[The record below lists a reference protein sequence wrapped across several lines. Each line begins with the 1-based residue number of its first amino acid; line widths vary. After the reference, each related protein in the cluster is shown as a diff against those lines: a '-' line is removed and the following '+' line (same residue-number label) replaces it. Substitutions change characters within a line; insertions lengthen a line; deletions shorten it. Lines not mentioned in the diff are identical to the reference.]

1 MKTTFKNHRIKTFS
15 LLAAAGVAGFLF
27 AGVKTLNAGA
37 DGAGEPEIPQ
47 AYTIEDVTN
56 AETGSLKM
64 ATGASI
70 KNVGS
75 SEEKNGLRY
84 ALTLSQ
90 EHYKGLMQS
99 AKNGVYDNIAFG
111 VLLLPKAYN
120 DTFAAREYAF
130 GENVK
135 YDWAVKDENGE
146 WQYDDTA
153 ADGKA
158 RIFNL
163 DGDAM
168 RYNEELQKMAF
179 YGTITNVKLDNL
191 GREMVGVGYIAYTQG
206 EKVSYVFTPAEDEK
220 NNVRTMAHVAQKAI
234 DAGAENSE
242 WLKATYIAPV
252 IEKGISYTYN
262 VEYYFGDENGEYKA
276 APSRTVEYSAKLGDN
291 VTAAELDLGRL
302 KGYVSDEEKSASECT
317 GNLKYALG
325 GELTLKRYYKR
336 VTQLFETNATPEL
349 NLLSLTDEDLSEKN
363 VTATLT
369 AANGRKVEI
378 ANAKNVVT
386 AEIPQGLYTLELK
399 AEGKTAY
406 IGSLDFY
413 NEDDGMVWQ
422 DLSEYSVNDSEI
434 LRGGYL
440 RLADTEY
447 GAIDG
452 EKVLSFKMVAGEN
465 STTEVGMRVRA
476 IHSKAYYEMMSETY
490 SAVKFSVYLSV
501 GGMNIKLKGTE
512 GKPSSDGN
520 YYGVWQDNAKWAEY
534 SIDLSYLLE
543 KWEAMN
549 GVGKLNLGTTL
560 ESQLFTTYF
569 GHDGKETVSIGR
581 FGCTAKDAL
590 VQVNEVQLV
599 ETAATPKYNLLS
611 LDTENKLNSN
621 MQYTALLTAPNGRRI
636 RVENAAEIDTA
647 NIPQGVYA
655 AEVKIGSKIYLTAT
669 LDIYTAADGMVW
681 QNIDEYSVNDARV
694 WKFASKYLGKA
705 SFATID
711 NVNVLQF
718 ITVKAGASQASGCG
732 IRLRALHSKEYYEMM
747 SGKYSAITFRVRGTT
762 SLTYYYQKLLEDEN
776 ETSKWVKANVWG
788 DKDSTDGHFVV
799 DIAYILAHWDER
811 NELVKAG
818 TSTALSN
825 LFYANDGVDG
835 ETVVS
840 VGGFGCVERT
850 AE

>member
-15 LLAAAGVAGFLF
+15 LFAAAGAAGFLF

-90 EHYKGLMQS
+90 GHYKGLMQS

-220 NNVRTMAHVAQKAI
+220 NNVRTMAYVAQKAI
-234 DAGAENSE
+234 EAGAENSE

-378 ANAKNVVT
+378 ANAKNVVM
-386 AEIPQGLYTLELK
+386 AAIPQGLYTLELK

-440 RLADTEY
+440 RLADTKFS
-447 GAIDG
+447 AIDG
-452 EKVLSFKMVAGEN
+452 KKVLSFDMVAGEN

-476 IHSKAYYEMMSETY
+476 IHSKAYYEAMKEVY
-490 SAVKFSVYLSV
+490 SAVKFSVYVSGGGLNVMVKDIAGDKDEWLAKNKWGEYAVSIDYILENWETLNGIGILGVGSTATCQLFSTKYGNEGYIVSV
-501 GGMNIKLKGTE
+501 GK
-512 GKPSSDGN
+512 
-520 YYGVWQDNAKWAEY
+520 
-534 SIDLSYLLE
+534 
-543 KWEAMN
+543 
-549 GVGKLNLGTTL
+549 
-560 ESQLFTTYF
+560 
-569 GHDGKETVSIGR
+569 
-581 FGCTAKDAL
+581 FGCLTKTEAIE
-590 VQVNEVQLV
+590 VSGVQLV
-599 ETAATPKYNLLS
+599 ETAETPEYNLLA
-611 LDTENKLNSN
+611 LDNENKLDKSLA
-621 MQYTALLTAPNGRRI
+621 YKAVFTAQSGRVVRCD
-636 RVENAAEIDTA
+636 NAAKIDTA
-647 NIPQGVYA
+647 SIPQGIYSVNVMYKGVTYLA
-655 AEVKIGSKIYLTAT
+655 ASV
-669 LDIYTAADGMVW
+669 DIYTAADGMVW
-681 QNIDEYSVNDARV
+681 NLIDDDILENSQV
-694 WKFASKYLGKA
+694 WKNTYINVGDAEVVDGRLKIVSKLCGEGNSNGIGLRMRAIHSKSYYEMMSDKYEAITFDAELQFSSEYAAKIFWLGDSNGKYLGKA
-705 SFATID
+705 QTVNVKIALTDLLAKWD
-711 NVNVLQF
+711 NVNNLTEGNVSSAMLVSFTSYQQQDDTHTYF
-718 ITVKAGASQASGCG
+718 IG
-732 IRLRALHSKEYYEMM
+732 
-747 SGKYSAITFRVRGTT
+747 
-762 SLTYYYQKLLEDEN
+762 N
-776 ETSKWVKANVWG
+776 
-788 DKDSTDGHFVV
+788 
-799 DIAYILAHWDER
+799 
-811 NELVKAG
+811 
-818 TSTALSN
+818 
-825 LFYANDGVDG
+825 
-835 ETVVS
+835 
-840 VGGFGCVERT
+840 FGCVERT

>member
-1 MKTTFKNHRIKTFS
+1 MRTTFKNHRIKTFS
-15 LLAAAGVAGFLF
+15 LLAAACAAGFLF

-47 AYTIEDVTN
+47 AYTVEDATN

-84 ALTLSQ
+84 TLTLSQ

-111 VLLLPKAYN
+111 MLILPKAYN

-130 GENVK
+130 GENAK

-220 NNVRTMAHVAQKAI
+220 NNVRTMAYVAQKAI
-234 DAGAENSE
+234 EAGAENSE

-252 IEKGISYTYN
+252 IEKGINYTYN

-291 VTAAELDLGRL
+291 VTAAELDLDRL

-349 NLLSLTDEDLSEKN
+349 NLLSLTDEDLSEKTI
-363 VTATLT
+363 TATLT

-378 ANAKNVVT
+378 ANAENVVT

-434 LRGGYL
+434 LCGGYM

-447 GAIDG
+447 GEIDG
-452 EKVLSFKMVAGEN
+452 EKVLSFNMVAGEHN
-465 STTEVGMRVRA
+465 TTEVGMRVRA
-476 IHSKAYYEMMSETY
+476 IHSKAYYEMMSENY
-490 SAVKFSVYLSV
+490 SAIKFSVYVTGGGLNVMVKDIAGDKDEWLAKNKWGEYAVSIDYILENWETLNGIGILGEGSTATCQLFSTKYGNVGENIVSV
-501 GGMNIKLKGTE
+501 GK
-512 GKPSSDGN
+512 
-520 YYGVWQDNAKWAEY
+520 
-534 SIDLSYLLE
+534 
-543 KWEAMN
+543 
-549 GVGKLNLGTTL
+549 
-560 ESQLFTTYF
+560 
-569 GHDGKETVSIGR
+569 
-581 FGCTAKDAL
+581 FGCLAKKEAIE
-590 VQVNEVQLV
+590 VSGVQLV
-599 ETAATPKYNLLS
+599 ETAETPEYNLLA
-611 LDTENKLNSN
+611 LDIENKLDKSLV
-621 MQYTALLTAPNGRRI
+621 YKAVFTAQSGRVVRCD
-636 RVENAAEIDTA
+636 NAAKIDTA
-647 NIPQGVYA
+647 SIPQGIYSVNVMYKGVTYLA
-655 AEVKIGSKIYLTAT
+655 ASV
-669 LDIYTAADGMVW
+669 DIYTAADGMVW
-681 QNIDEYSVNDARV
+681 NLIDDDILENSQV
-694 WKFASKYLGKA
+694 WKNSYINVGDAEVVDGRLKIVSKL
-705 SFATID
+705 
-711 NVNVLQF
+711 
-718 ITVKAGASQASGCG
+718 CG
-732 IRLRALHSKEYYEMM
+732 EGNSNGIGLRMRAIHSKSYYEMM
-747 SGKYSAITFRVRGTT
+747 SDKYEAITFDAELQFSSEYSAEISWLGDSNGKHLGKAQTVNVKIA
-762 SLTYYYQKLLEDEN
+762 LTDLLANWDNVNNLTEKNIPSAMLVSFKSYQQQDDTHTYFIGN
-776 ETSKWVKANVWG
+776 
-788 DKDSTDGHFVV
+788 
-799 DIAYILAHWDER
+799 
-811 NELVKAG
+811 
-818 TSTALSN
+818 
-825 LFYANDGVDG
+825 
-835 ETVVS
+835 
-840 VGGFGCVERT
+840 FGCVEKT

>member
-15 LLAAAGVAGFLF
+15 LLAAAGAAAFLF

-47 AYTIEDVTN
+47 AYTVEDVTN

-90 EHYKGLMQS
+90 GHYKGLMQS
-99 AKNGVYDNIAFG
+99 AKNGVYDNITFG
-111 VLLLPKAYN
+111 VLLLPKVYN

-135 YDWAVKDENGE
+135 YDWAVKDETGE

-153 ADGKA
+153 ADGKV

-179 YGTITNVKLDNL
+179 YGTITNVKQDNL

-220 NNVRTMAHVAQKAI
+220 NNVRTMAYVAQKAI
-234 DAGAENSE
+234 EAGAENAE

-399 AEGKTAY
+399 ADEKTAY

-452 EKVLSFKMVAGEN
+452 EKVLSFKMVKGEN

-476 IHSKAYYEMMSETY
+476 IHSKAYYEALKEVYT
-490 SAVKFSVYLSV
+490 AIKFSVYVS
-501 GGMNIKLKGTE
+501 GGGLNVMVKDIAGDKDDWL
-512 GKPSSDGN
+512 GKNNWG
-520 YYGVWQDNAKWAEY
+520 EY
-534 SIDLSYLLE
+534 AVSIDYLLE
-543 KWEAMN
+543 KWETIN
-549 GVGKLNLGTTL
+549 GIGVLGVGNTTTC
-560 ESQLFTTYF
+560 QLFSTKY
-569 GHDGKETVSIGR
+569 GEEGYIVSIGK

-590 VQVNEVQLV
+590 VQVNEVQLI
-599 ETAATPKYNLLS
+599 ETAATPKCNLLS
-611 LDTENKLNSN
+611 LDTENKLNSET
-621 MQYTALLTAPNGRRI
+621 QYTALLTAPNGRRI

-694 WKFASKYLGKA
+694 WKYYYNYVGRTTFAVVNN
-705 SFATID
+705 T
-711 NVNVLQF
+711 NVLQF
-718 ITVKAGASQASGCG
+718 TTVYVEDGTNSVG
-732 IRLRALHSKEYYEMM
+732 IRLRALHSKEYYVMM
-747 SGKYSAITFRVRGTT
+747 SEKYSAITFDITPSGSDSPNIGLNDGNGDGNSWHRSGTT
-762 SLTYYYQKLLEDEN
+762 KTYSIAISYLLE
-776 ETSKWVKANVWG
+776 K
-788 DKDSTDGHFVV
+788 
-799 DIAYILAHWDER
+799 WDEK
-811 NELVKAG
+811 NDITTVYSSG
-818 TSTALSN
+818 TVSTSDSMFMYTL
-825 LFYANDGVDG
+825 YGTDG
-835 ETVVS
+835 ETVINI
-840 VGGFGCVERT
+840 GNFGCVEKT
-850 AE
+850 A

>member
-90 EHYKGLMQS
+90 GHYKGLMQS

-220 NNVRTMAHVAQKAI
+220 NNVRTMAYVAQKAI
-234 DAGAENSE
+234 EAGAENSE

-476 IHSKAYYEMMSETY
+476 IHSKAYYEAMKEVY
-490 SAVKFSVYLSV
+490 SAVKFSVYVSGGGLNVMVKDIAGDKDEWLAKNKWGEYAVSIDYILENWETLNGIGILGVGSTATCQLFSTKYGNEGYIVSV
-501 GGMNIKLKGTE
+501 GK
-512 GKPSSDGN
+512 
-520 YYGVWQDNAKWAEY
+520 
-534 SIDLSYLLE
+534 
-543 KWEAMN
+543 
-549 GVGKLNLGTTL
+549 
-560 ESQLFTTYF
+560 
-569 GHDGKETVSIGR
+569 
-581 FGCTAKDAL
+581 FGCLTKTEAIE
-590 VQVNEVQLV
+590 VSGVQLV
-599 ETAATPKYNLLS
+599 ETAETPEYNLLA
-611 LDTENKLNSN
+611 LDIENKLDKSLA
-621 MQYTALLTAPNGRRI
+621 YKAVFTAQSGRVVRCD
-636 RVENAAEIDTA
+636 NAAKIDTA
-647 NIPQGVYA
+647 SIPQGIYSVNVMYKGVTYLA
-655 AEVKIGSKIYLTAT
+655 ASV
-669 LDIYTAADGMVW
+669 DIYTAADGMVW
-681 QNIDEYSVNDARV
+681 NLIDDDILENSQV
-694 WKFASKYLGKA
+694 WKNTYINVGDAEVVDGRLKIVSKLCGEGNSNGIGLRMRAIHSKSYYEMMSDKYEAITFDAELQFSSEYAAKIFWLGDSNGKYLGKA
-705 SFATID
+705 QTVNVKIALTDLLAKWD
-711 NVNVLQF
+711 NVNNLTEGNVSSAMLVSFTSYQQQDDTHTYF
-718 ITVKAGASQASGCG
+718 IG
-732 IRLRALHSKEYYEMM
+732 
-747 SGKYSAITFRVRGTT
+747 
-762 SLTYYYQKLLEDEN
+762 N
-776 ETSKWVKANVWG
+776 
-788 DKDSTDGHFVV
+788 
-799 DIAYILAHWDER
+799 
-811 NELVKAG
+811 
-818 TSTALSN
+818 
-825 LFYANDGVDG
+825 
-835 ETVVS
+835 
-840 VGGFGCVERT
+840 FGCVEKT

>member
-90 EHYKGLMQS
+90 GHYKGLMQS
-99 AKNGVYDNIAFG
+99 AEKGVYDNITFG

-179 YGTITNVKLDNL
+179 YGTITNVKQDNL

-220 NNVRTMAHVAQKAI
+220 NNVRTMAYVAQKAI
-234 DAGAENSE
+234 EAGAENSE

-386 AEIPQGLYTLELK
+386 AAIPQGLYTLELK

-422 DLSEYSVNDSEI
+422 DLSEYSVNDSEEI
-434 LRGGYL
+434 RGGYL
-440 RLADTEY
+440 KLDNTFLNE
-447 GAIDG
+447 IDS
-452 EKVLSFKMVAGEN
+452 EQVLSFNLKGVWDEKEEKWN
-465 STTEVGMRVRA
+465 TTEVGLRLRA
-476 IHSKAYYEMMSETY
+476 IHSKAYYEALKAVY
-490 SAVKFSVYLSV
+490 SAIKFSVYVS
-501 GGMNIKLKGTE
+501 GGGLNVMVKDIAGDKDDWL
-512 GKPSSDGN
+512 GKNNWG
-520 YYGVWQDNAKWAEY
+520 EY
-534 SIDLSYLLE
+534 AVSIDYLLE
-543 KWEAMN
+543 KWETIN
-549 GVGKLNLGTTL
+549 GIGVLGVDNTTTC
-560 ESQLFTTYF
+560 QLFSTKY
-569 GHDGKETVSIGR
+569 GEEGYIVSIGK

-694 WKFASKYLGKA
+694 WKYYYNYVGRTTFAVVNN
-705 SFATID
+705 T
-711 NVNVLQF
+711 NVLQF
-718 ITVKAGASQASGCG
+718 TTVYVEDGTNSVG
-732 IRLRALHSKEYYEMM
+732 IRLRALHSKEYYVMM
-747 SGKYSAITFRVRGTT
+747 SEKYSAITFDITPSGSDSPNIGLNDGNGDGNSWHRSGTT
-762 SLTYYYQKLLEDEN
+762 KTYSIAISYLLE
-776 ETSKWVKANVWG
+776 K
-788 DKDSTDGHFVV
+788 
-799 DIAYILAHWDER
+799 WDEKNDITTVYSR
-811 NELVKAG
+811 DTVS
-818 TSTALSN
+818 TSDSMLMYTL
-825 LFYANDGVDG
+825 YGKDG
-835 ETVVS
+835 ETVIS
-840 VGGFGCVERT
+840 IGNFGCVEKT
-850 AE
+850 SEAEA

>member
-15 LLAAAGVAGFLF
+15 LLAAAGAAGFLF

-90 EHYKGLMQS
+90 GHYKGLMQS

-179 YGTITNVKLDNL
+179 YGTITNVKQDNL

-220 NNVRTMAHVAQKAI
+220 NNVRTMAYVAQKAI
-234 DAGAENSE
+234 EAGAENSE

-317 GNLKYALG
+317 GNLKYALD

-434 LRGGYL
+434 LRGEYL

-465 STTEVGMRVRA
+465 STTEVGMRVCA

-490 SAVKFSVYLSV
+490 SKVTFNVYLA
-501 GGMNIKLKGTE
+501 GGGLNIKLKGTE
-512 GKPSSDGN
+512 GEKG
-520 YYGVWQDNAKWAEY
+520 YGVWQDYETWAEY

-611 LDTENKLNSN
+611 LDTENKLDSN

-655 AEVKIGSKIYLTAT
+655 ADVKIGSKIYLTAT
-669 LDIYTAADGMVW
+669 LDIYTAADGMIW

-694 WKFASKYLGKA
+694 WKYYYNYVGQTTFAIVNN
-705 SFATID
+705 T
-711 NVNVLQF
+711 NVLQF
-718 ITVKAGASQASGCG
+718 TTVTAGEGHTNYVG
-732 IRLRALHSKEYYEMM
+732 IRLRALHSKEYYVMM
-747 SGKYSAITFRVRGTT
+747 SEEYSAITFDVTPSGGGSPNIGLNGGNGDGNSWHRSGTT
-762 SLTYYYQKLLEDEN
+762 KTYSIAISYLLE
-776 ETSKWVKANVWG
+776 K
-788 DKDSTDGHFVV
+788 
-799 DIAYILAHWDER
+799 WDEK
-811 NELVKAG
+811 NDITTVYSSG
-818 TSTALSN
+818 TVSTSDSMFMYTL
-825 LFYANDGVDG
+825 YGTDG
-835 ETVVS
+835 ETVINI
-840 VGGFGCVERT
+840 GNFGCVEKT
-850 AE
+850 A

>member
-47 AYTIEDVTN
+47 AYTVEDVTN

-64 ATGASI
+64 AAGASI

-75 SEEKNGLRY
+75 NEAKNGLRY

-179 YGTITNVKLDNL
+179 YGTITNVKRDNL

-220 NNVRTMAHVAQKAI
+220 NNVRTMAYVAQKAI
-234 DAGAENSE
+234 EAGAENSE

-386 AEIPQGLYTLELK
+386 AAIPQGLYTLELK

-422 DLSEYSVNDSEI
+422 DLSEYSVNDSEV
-434 LRGGYL
+434 LCGGYM

-465 STTEVGMRVRA
+465 STTEVGMRVCA

-490 SAVKFSVYLSV
+490 SAVKFSVYVS
-501 GGMNIKLKGTE
+501 GGGLNVMVKDIAGDKDEWL
-512 GKPSSDGN
+512 
-520 YYGVWQDNAKWAEY
+520 AKNKWGEY
-534 SIDLSYLLE
+534 AVSIDYILE
-543 KWEAMN
+543 NWETLN
-549 GVGKLNLGTTL
+549 GIGILGVGSTVTC
-560 ESQLFTTYF
+560 QLFSTKY
-569 GHDGKETVSIGR
+569 GNEGYIVSVGR

-694 WKFASKYLGKA
+694 WKDYYNYVGQTTFAIVNN
-705 SFATID
+705 T
-711 NVNVLQF
+711 NVLQF
-718 ITVKAGASQASGCG
+718 TTVKAGESNTSYVG
-732 IRLRALHSKEYYEMM
+732 IRLRALHSKEYYVVM
-747 SGKYSAITFRVRGTT
+747 SEIYSAITFDVTPSGSDSPNIGLNDGNGDGNTWHRSGTT
-762 SLTYYYQKLLEDEN
+762 KTYSIAISYLLE
-776 ETSKWVKANVWG
+776 K
-788 DKDSTDGHFVV
+788 
-799 DIAYILAHWDER
+799 WDEK
-811 NELVKAG
+811 NDITTVYSSG
-818 TSTALSN
+818 TVSRSDSMFMYTL
-825 LFYANDGVDG
+825 YGIDG
-835 ETVVS
+835 ETVINI
-840 VGGFGCVERT
+840 GNFGCVEKT
-850 AE
+850 A

>member
-15 LLAAAGVAGFLF
+15 LFAAAGAAAFLF

-90 EHYKGLMQS
+90 GHYKGLMQS

-220 NNVRTMAHVAQKAI
+220 NNVRTMAYVAQKAI
-234 DAGAENSE
+234 EAGAENSE

-349 NLLSLTDEDLSEKN
+349 NLLSLTDEDLSKKN

-378 ANAKNVVT
+378 ANAKNVVM
-386 AEIPQGLYTLELK
+386 AAIPQGLYTLELK

-440 RLADTEY
+440 RLADTKFS
-447 GAIDG
+447 AIDG
-452 EKVLSFKMVAGEN
+452 KKVLSFDMVAGEN

-476 IHSKAYYEMMSETY
+476 IHSKAYYEAMKEVY
-490 SAVKFSVYLSV
+490 SAVKFSVYVSGGGLNVMVKDIAGDKDEWLAKNKWGEYAVSIDYILENWETLNGIGILGVGSTATCQLFSTKYGNEGYIVSV
-501 GGMNIKLKGTE
+501 GK
-512 GKPSSDGN
+512 
-520 YYGVWQDNAKWAEY
+520 
-534 SIDLSYLLE
+534 
-543 KWEAMN
+543 
-549 GVGKLNLGTTL
+549 
-560 ESQLFTTYF
+560 
-569 GHDGKETVSIGR
+569 
-581 FGCTAKDAL
+581 FGCLTKTEAIE
-590 VQVNEVQLV
+590 VSGVQLV
-599 ETAATPKYNLLS
+599 ETAETPEYNLLA
-611 LDTENKLNSN
+611 LDNENKLDKSLA
-621 MQYTALLTAPNGRRI
+621 YKAVFTAQSGRVVRCD
-636 RVENAAEIDTA
+636 NAAKIDTA
-647 NIPQGVYA
+647 SIPQGIYSVNVMYKGVTYLA
-655 AEVKIGSKIYLTAT
+655 ASV
-669 LDIYTAADGMVW
+669 DIYTAADGMVW
-681 QNIDEYSVNDARV
+681 NLIDDDILENSQV
-694 WKFASKYLGKA
+694 WKNTYINVGDAEVVDGRLKIVSKLCGEGNSNGIGLRMRAIHSKSYYEMMSDKYEAITFDAELQFSSEYAAKIFWLGDSNGKYLGKA
-705 SFATID
+705 QTVNVKIALTDLLAKWD
-711 NVNVLQF
+711 NVNNLTEGNVSSAMLVSFTSYQQQDDTHTYF
-718 ITVKAGASQASGCG
+718 IG
-732 IRLRALHSKEYYEMM
+732 
-747 SGKYSAITFRVRGTT
+747 
-762 SLTYYYQKLLEDEN
+762 N
-776 ETSKWVKANVWG
+776 
-788 DKDSTDGHFVV
+788 
-799 DIAYILAHWDER
+799 
-811 NELVKAG
+811 
-818 TSTALSN
+818 
-825 LFYANDGVDG
+825 
-835 ETVVS
+835 
-840 VGGFGCVERT
+840 FGCVERT

>member
-1 MKTTFKNHRIKTFS
+1 MKTTFKNHRIKTLS

-64 ATGASI
+64 AAGASI

-84 ALTLSQ
+84 ALTLSKA
-90 EHYKGLMQS
+90 HYNGLMQS

-120 DTFAAREYAF
+120 DTYAAREYAF

-220 NNVRTMAHVAQKAI
+220 NNVRTMAYVAQKAI
-234 DAGAENSE
+234 EAGAENSE

-252 IEKGISYTYN
+252 IEKGINYTYN
-262 VEYYFGDENGEYKA
+262 VEYYFGDENGEYEA
-276 APSRTVEYSAKLGDN
+276 APSRTVEYSAKLGED

-349 NLLSLTDEDLSEKN
+349 NLLSLTDEDLSGKAIK
-363 VTATLT
+363 ATLT
-369 AANGRKVEI
+369 AANGRKVDIE
-378 ANAKNVVT
+378 NAEKVLT

-399 AEGKTAY
+399 AGEKTAY

-422 DLSEYSVNDSEI
+422 ELSEYSVNDSEI
-434 LRGGYL
+434 LYGGYL

-452 EKVLSFKMVAGEN
+452 EKVLSFKMVAGEYN
-465 STTEVGMRVRA
+465 TTEVGMRVRA
-476 IHSKAYYEMMSETY
+476 IHSKAYYEALKEVYT
-490 SAVKFSVYLSV
+490 AIKFSVYVS
-501 GGMNIKLKGTE
+501 GGGLNVIVKDIAGDKDEWL
-512 GKPSSDGN
+512 
-520 YYGVWQDNAKWAEY
+520 AKNKWGEY
-534 SIDLSYLLE
+534 AVSIDYILE
-543 KWEAMN
+543 NWETLN
-549 GVGKLNLGTTL
+549 GIGILGVGSTTTC
-560 ESQLFTTYF
+560 QLFSTKY
-569 GHDGKETVSIGR
+569 GEEGYIVSIGK
-581 FGCTAKDAL
+581 FGCLAKTETIE
-590 VQVNEVQLV
+590 VSGVQLV
-599 ETAATPKYNLLS
+599 ETAETPEYNLLS
-611 LDTENKLNSN
+611 LDTENKLDKSLA
-621 MQYTALLTAPNGRRI
+621 YKAVFTAQNGRVVRCD
-636 RVENAAEIDTA
+636 NAAKIDTA
-647 NIPQGVYA
+647 SIPQGVYSVSILRKGVA
-655 AEVKIGSKIYLTAT
+655 YLTASV
-669 LDIYTAADGMVW
+669 DIYTAADGAVW
-681 QNIDEYSVNDARV
+681 NVIDDYILSSVQL
-694 WKFASKYLGKA
+694 WKRSYINLGKPTMENGKLQYKNVLGGEGNTNEVGIRIKALHSKDYYLLMAEKYEAITFDVGVAMSTECSCTLYFGGGSKYLGKA
-705 SFATID
+705 TDKYTCTVLFTYIFENWD
-711 NVNVLQF
+711 NLNDITTKDIGKAMLLYCNSWENSVENTHTYF
-718 ITVKAGASQASGCG
+718 I
-732 IRLRALHSKEYYEMM
+732 
-747 SGKYSAITFRVRGTT
+747 
-762 SLTYYYQKLLEDEN
+762 
-776 ETSKWVKANVWG
+776 
-788 DKDSTDGHFVV
+788 
-799 DIAYILAHWDER
+799 
-811 NELVKAG
+811 
-818 TSTALSN
+818 
-825 LFYANDGVDG
+825 
-835 ETVVS
+835 
-840 VGGFGCVERT
+840 GGFGCVEKT
-850 AE
+850 AEAE

>member
-15 LLAAAGVAGFLF
+15 LLAAAGAAGFLF

-90 EHYKGLMQS
+90 GHYKGLMQS

-179 YGTITNVKLDNL
+179 YGTITNVKQDNL

-220 NNVRTMAHVAQKAI
+220 NNVRTMAYVAQKAI
-234 DAGAENSE
+234 EAGAENSE

-262 VEYYFGDENGEYKA
+262 VEYYFGDENGEYEA
-276 APSRTVEYSAKLGDN
+276 APSRIVEYSAKLGED
-291 VTAAELDLGRL
+291 VTAAELDLSRL

-349 NLLSLTDEDLSEKN
+349 NLLSLTDEDLSGETI
-363 VTATLT
+363 TATLT

-378 ANAKNVVT
+378 ANAENVVT

-399 AEGKTAY
+399 AGEKTAY

-422 DLSEYSVNDSEI
+422 ELSEYSVNDSEEI
-434 LRGGYL
+434 RGGYL
-440 RLADTEY
+440 KLDNTFLNE
-447 GAIDG
+447 IDS
-452 EKVLSFKMVAGEN
+452 EQVLSFNLKGVWDEKEEKWN
-465 STTEVGMRVRA
+465 TTEVGLRLRA
-476 IHSKAYYEMMSETY
+476 IHSKAYYEAMKEVY
-490 SAVKFSVYLSV
+490 SAVKFSVYVS
-501 GGMNIKLKGTE
+501 GGGLNVMVKDIAGDKDEWL
-512 GKPSSDGN
+512 
-520 YYGVWQDNAKWAEY
+520 AKNKWGEY
-534 SIDLSYLLE
+534 AVSIDYILE
-543 KWEAMN
+543 NWETLN
-549 GVGKLNLGTTL
+549 GIGILGVGSTATC
-560 ESQLFTTYF
+560 QLFSTKY
-569 GHDGKETVSIGR
+569 GNEGYIVSVGR

-694 WKFASKYLGKA
+694 WKDYYNYVGQTTFAIVNN
-705 SFATID
+705 T
-711 NVNVLQF
+711 NVLQF
-718 ITVKAGASQASGCG
+718 TTVKAGESNTNYVG
-732 IRLRALHSKEYYEMM
+732 IRLRALHSKEYYVVM
-747 SGKYSAITFRVRGTT
+747 SEIYSAITFDVTPSGSHSPNIGLNGGNGDGNTWHRSGTT
-762 SLTYYYQKLLEDEN
+762 KTYSIAISYLLEKWN
-776 ETSKWVKANVWG
+776 EKNDITTVYSSGTVSMS
-788 DKDSTDGHFVV
+788 DSMFMYTLYG
-799 DIAYILAHWDER
+799 
-811 NELVKAG
+811 N
-818 TSTALSN
+818 
-825 LFYANDGVDG
+825 DG
-835 ETVVS
+835 ETVINI
-840 VGGFGCVERT
+840 GNFGCVEKT
-850 AE
+850 A

>member
-15 LLAAAGVAGFLF
+15 LLAAAGAAGFLF

-99 AKNGVYDNIAFG
+99 AENGVYDKIAFG

-120 DTFAAREYAF
+120 DTYAAREYAF
-130 GENVK
+130 GEDVK

-153 ADGKA
+153 ADGKV

-179 YGTITNVKLDNL
+179 YGTITNVKQDNL

-206 EKVSYVFTPAEDEK
+206 EKVSYVFTPAEDEN
-220 NNVRTMAHVAQKAI
+220 NNVRTMAYVAQKAI
-234 DAGAENSE
+234 EAGAENSE

-252 IEKGISYTYN
+252 IEKGINYTYN

-276 APSRTVEYSAKLGDN
+276 APSRTVEYSAKLGED
-291 VTAAELDLGRL
+291 VTAAELDLGKL
-302 KGYVSDEEKSASECT
+302 KGYVADEEKSASECT
-317 GNLKYALG
+317 GKLKYALG

-349 NLLSLTDEDLSEKN
+349 NLLSLTDEDLSGKAIK
-363 VTATLT
+363 ATLT
-369 AANGRKVEI
+369 AANGRTVDIE
-378 ANAKNVVT
+378 NAEKVVT
-386 AEIPQGLYTLELK
+386 ADIPQGLYTLEMK
-399 AEGKTAY
+399 ADGEIAY

-422 DLSEYSVNDSEI
+422 ELSEYSVNDSEI
-434 LRGGYL
+434 LCGGYL

-452 EKVLSFKMVAGEN
+452 EKVLSFIMVAGEN
-465 STTEVGMRVRA
+465 NTTEVGMRVRA

-490 SAVKFSVYLSV
+490 TKVTFNIYLS
-501 GGMNIKLKGTE
+501 GGGLNIKLKGTE
-512 GKPSSDGN
+512 GKDN
-520 YYGVWQDNAKWAEY
+520 CGVWQDNETWTEY

-549 GVGKLNLGTTL
+549 GVGKLKLGDTY

-569 GHDGKETVSIGR
+569 GHEGVETVSIGR

-590 VQVNEVQLV
+590 VQVDELQLV
-599 ETAATPKYNLLS
+599 ETAETPEYNLLS
-611 LDTENKLNSN
+611 LDTENKLDKSLA
-621 MQYTALLTAPNGRRI
+621 YKAVFTAQNGRVVRCD
-636 RVENAAEIDTA
+636 NAAKIDTA
-647 NIPQGVYA
+647 SIPQGVYSVNVIYKGVTYLA
-655 AEVKIGSKIYLTAT
+655 ASV
-669 LDIYTAADGMVW
+669 DIYTAADGMVW

-694 WKFASKYLGKA
+694 WKYYYNYVGQTTFAIVNNL
-705 SFATID
+705 
-711 NVNVLQF
+711 NVLQF
-718 ITVKAGASQASGCG
+718 TTVKAGEGNTSGVG
-732 IRLRALHSKEYYEMM
+732 IRLRALHSKEYYVMM
-747 SGKYSAITFRVRGTT
+747 SEKYSAITFDVTPSGSDSPTIGLNDGNGDGNTWHRSETT
-762 SLTYYYQKLLEDEN
+762 ETYSIAISYLLE
-776 ETSKWVKANVWG
+776 K
-788 DKDSTDGHFVV
+788 
-799 DIAYILAHWDER
+799 WDEK
-811 NELVKAG
+811 NDITTVYSSG
-818 TSTALSN
+818 TVSTSDSMFMYTL
-825 LFYANDGVDG
+825 YGKDG
-835 ETVVS
+835 ETVINI
-840 VGGFGCVERT
+840 GNFGCVEKT
-850 AE
+850 AEAE

>member
-47 AYTIEDVTN
+47 AYTVEDVTN

-64 ATGASI
+64 AAGASI

-75 SEEKNGLRY
+75 NEAKNGLRY

-179 YGTITNVKLDNL
+179 YGTITNVKRDNL

-220 NNVRTMAHVAQKAI
+220 NNVRTMAYVAQKAI
-234 DAGAENSE
+234 EAGAENSE

-276 APSRTVEYSAKLGDN
+276 APSRTVEYSAKHGDN

-386 AEIPQGLYTLELK
+386 AAIPQGLYTLELK

-422 DLSEYSVNDSEI
+422 DLSEYSVNDSEV
-434 LRGGYL
+434 LCGGYM

-465 STTEVGMRVRA
+465 STTEVGMRVCA

-490 SAVKFSVYLSV
+490 SAVKFSVYVS
-501 GGMNIKLKGTE
+501 GGGLNVMVKDIAGDKDEWL
-512 GKPSSDGN
+512 
-520 YYGVWQDNAKWAEY
+520 AKNKWGEY
-534 SIDLSYLLE
+534 AVSIDYILE
-543 KWEAMN
+543 NWETLN
-549 GVGKLNLGTTL
+549 GIGILGVGSTVTC
-560 ESQLFTTYF
+560 QLFSTKY
-569 GHDGKETVSIGR
+569 GNEGYIVSVGR

-694 WKFASKYLGKA
+694 WKDYYNYVGQTTFAIVNN
-705 SFATID
+705 T
-711 NVNVLQF
+711 NVLQF
-718 ITVKAGASQASGCG
+718 TTVKAGESNTSYVG
-732 IRLRALHSKEYYEMM
+732 IRLRALHSKEYYVVM
-747 SGKYSAITFRVRGTT
+747 SEIYSAITFDVTPSGSDSPNIGLNDGNGDGNTWHRSGTT
-762 SLTYYYQKLLEDEN
+762 KTYSIAISYLLE
-776 ETSKWVKANVWG
+776 K
-788 DKDSTDGHFVV
+788 
-799 DIAYILAHWDER
+799 WDEK
-811 NELVKAG
+811 NDITTVYSSG
-818 TSTALSN
+818 TVSRSDSMFMYTL
-825 LFYANDGVDG
+825 YGIDG
-835 ETVVS
+835 ETVINI
-840 VGGFGCVERT
+840 GNFGCVEKT
-850 AE
+850 A

>member
-1 MKTTFKNHRIKTFS
+1 MKTTFKNQRIKTFS
-15 LLAAAGVAGFLF
+15 LLAAAGAAGFLF

-75 SEEKNGLRY
+75 NEAKNGLRY
-84 ALTLSQ
+84 ALTLSR

-99 AKNGVYDNIAFG
+99 AEKGVYDNITFG

-220 NNVRTMAHVAQKAI
+220 NNVRTMAYVAQKAI
-234 DAGAENSE
+234 EAGAENSE
-242 WLKATYIAPV
+242 WLEATYIAPV
-252 IEKGISYTYN
+252 IENGISYTYN

-349 NLLSLTDEDLSEKN
+349 NLLSLTDEDLSEKTI
-363 VTATLT
+363 TATLT

-386 AEIPQGLYTLELK
+386 AAIPQGLYTLELK
-399 AEGKTAY
+399 AEGKIAY

-422 DLSEYSVNDSEI
+422 DLSEYSVNDSEV

-440 RLADTEY
+440 RLADTKFS
-447 GAIDG
+447 AIDG
-452 EKVLSFKMVAGEN
+452 KKVLSFDMVAGEN

-520 YYGVWQDNAKWAEY
+520 YYGVWQGAGKWVDY
-534 SIDLSYLLE
+534 SIDISYLLE
-543 KWEAMN
+543 KWESMN
-549 GVGKLNLGTTL
+549 GIGRLNLGGSL
-560 ESQLFTTYF
+560 ECQLFTTYF
-569 GHDGKETVSIGR
+569 GHDGTKPEEKQDIVSVGN
-581 FGCTAKDAL
+581 FGGVSKTEAID
-590 VQVNEVQLV
+590 VSGVRLV
-599 ETAATPKYNLLS
+599 ETAETPEYNLLS
-611 LDTENKLNSN
+611 LDAENKLDKS
-621 MQYTALLTAPNGRRI
+621 LTYKAVLVAQSGRVVRCD
-636 RVENAAEIDTA
+636 NAAKIDTA
-647 NIPQGVYA
+647 SIPQGVYTA
-655 AEVKIGSKIYLTAT
+655 KVTYRGATYLTAAI
-669 LDIYTAADGMVW
+669 DIYTAADGLVW
-681 QNIDEYSVNDARV
+681 NIIDEDILENSQV
-694 WKFASKYLGKA
+694 WKNSYINVGDAEVVDGRLKIISKLCGEGNSNGIGLRMRAVHSKSYYEMMSDKYEAITFDAELQFSSEYAANIFWLGDSNGKYLGKA
-705 SFATID
+705 QTVNVKIALTDLLAKWD
-711 NVNVLQF
+711 NVNN
-718 ITVKAGASQASGCG
+718 
-732 IRLRALHSKEYYEMM
+732 
-747 SGKYSAITFRVRGTT
+747 
-762 SLTYYYQKLLEDEN
+762 LT
-776 ETSKWVKANVWG
+776 
-788 DKDSTDGHFVV
+788 
-799 DIAYILAHWDER
+799 ER
-811 NELVKAG
+811 NVSSAMLVSF
-818 TSTALSN
+818 TSYQQQDDTHTYFIGN
-825 LFYANDGVDG
+825 
-835 ETVVS
+835 
-840 VGGFGCVERT
+840 FGCVEKT
-850 AE
+850 A

>member
-1 MKTTFKNHRIKTFS
+1 MRTTFKNHRIKTFS
-15 LLAAAGVAGFLF
+15 LLAAACAAGFLF

-47 AYTIEDVTN
+47 AYTVEDATN

-84 ALTLSQ
+84 TLTLSQ

-111 VLLLPKAYN
+111 VLILPKAYN

-220 NNVRTMAHVAQKAI
+220 NNVRTMAYVAQKAI
-234 DAGAENSE
+234 EAGAENSE

-252 IEKGISYTYN
+252 IEKGINYTYN

-291 VTAAELDLGRL
+291 VTAAELDLDRL

-349 NLLSLTDEDLSEKN
+349 NLLSLTDEDLSEKTI
-363 VTATLT
+363 TATLT

-434 LRGGYL
+434 LGGGYL

-465 STTEVGMRVRA
+465 STTDVGMRVRA
-476 IHSKAYYEMMSETY
+476 IHSKAYYEAMKEVY
-490 SAVKFSVYLSV
+490 SAVKFSVYVSGGGLNVMVKDIAGDKDEWLAKNKWGEYAVSIDYILENWETLNGIGILGVGSTATCQLFSTKYGNEGYIVSV
-501 GGMNIKLKGTE
+501 GK
-512 GKPSSDGN
+512 
-520 YYGVWQDNAKWAEY
+520 
-534 SIDLSYLLE
+534 
-543 KWEAMN
+543 
-549 GVGKLNLGTTL
+549 
-560 ESQLFTTYF
+560 
-569 GHDGKETVSIGR
+569 
-581 FGCTAKDAL
+581 FGCLTKKEAIE
-590 VQVNEVQLV
+590 VSGVQLV
-599 ETAATPKYNLLS
+599 ETAETPEYNLLA
-611 LDTENKLNSN
+611 LDIENKLDKSLA
-621 MQYTALLTAPNGRRI
+621 YKAVFTAQSGRVVRCD
-636 RVENAAEIDTA
+636 NAAKIDTA
-647 NIPQGVYA
+647 SIPQGIYSVNVMYKGVTYLA
-655 AEVKIGSKIYLTAT
+655 ASV
-669 LDIYTAADGMVW
+669 DIYTAADGMVW
-681 QNIDEYSVNDARV
+681 NLIDDDILENSQVWKNSYINVGDAEVVDGRLKIVSKLCGEGNSNGIGLRMRAIHSKSYYEMMSDKYEAITFDAELQFSSEYSAKIFWLGDSNG
-694 WKFASKYLGKA
+694 KYLGKA
-705 SFATID
+705 QTVNVKIALTDLLAKWD
-711 NVNVLQF
+711 NVNNLTEGNVSSAMLVSFTSYQQQDDTHTYF
-718 ITVKAGASQASGCG
+718 IG
-732 IRLRALHSKEYYEMM
+732 
-747 SGKYSAITFRVRGTT
+747 
-762 SLTYYYQKLLEDEN
+762 N
-776 ETSKWVKANVWG
+776 
-788 DKDSTDGHFVV
+788 
-799 DIAYILAHWDER
+799 
-811 NELVKAG
+811 
-818 TSTALSN
+818 
-825 LFYANDGVDG
+825 
-835 ETVVS
+835 
-840 VGGFGCVERT
+840 FGCVEKT

>member
-15 LLAAAGVAGFLF
+15 LLAAAGAAAFLF

-47 AYTIEDVTN
+47 AYTVEDVTN

-64 ATGASI
+64 AAGASI

-75 SEEKNGLRY
+75 NEAKNGLRY
-84 ALTLSQ
+84 ALTLSR

-99 AKNGVYDNIAFG
+99 AEKGVYDNITFG

-153 ADGKA
+153 AEGKA

-179 YGTITNVKLDNL
+179 YGTITNVKQDNL

-220 NNVRTMAHVAQKAI
+220 NNVRTMAYVAQKAI
-234 DAGAENSE
+234 EAGAENSE

-349 NLLSLTDEDLSEKN
+349 NLLSLTDEDLSKKTI
-363 VTATLT
+363 TATLT

-399 AEGKTAY
+399 AEGKIAY

-422 DLSEYSVNDSEI
+422 DLSEYSVNDSEV
-434 LRGGYL
+434 LCGGYM
-440 RLADTEY
+440 RLADTKFS
-447 GAIDG
+447 AIDG
-452 EKVLSFKMVAGEN
+452 EKALSFDMVKGESN
-465 STTEVGMRVRA
+465 TSEVGMRVRA

-501 GGMNIKLKGTE
+501 NGMNIKLKGTE
-512 GKPSSDGN
+512 GDPVKDNDGN
-520 YYGVWQDNAKWAEY
+520 YVTDKNGNYVYRGVWQKAKNWAEY
-534 SIDLSYLLE
+534 SINISYLLE
-543 KWEAMN
+543 KWESMN
-549 GVGKLNLGTTL
+549 GIGQLKLGDAL
-560 ESQLFTTYF
+560 ECQLFTTYH
-569 GHDGKETVSIGR
+569 GHDGEDIVSVGK
-581 FGCTAKDAL
+581 FGCAAKTEAID
-590 VQVNEVQLV
+590 VSGVQLV
-599 ETAATPKYNLLS
+599 ETAETPEYNLLS
-611 LDTENKLNSN
+611 LDAENKLDKS
-621 MQYTALLTAPNGRRI
+621 LTYKAVLVAQSGRVVRCD
-636 RVENAAEIDTA
+636 NAAKIDTT
-647 NIPQGVYA
+647 NIPQGVYTA
-655 AEVKIGSKIYLTAT
+655 KVMFRGATYLTAAI
-669 LDIYTAADGMVW
+669 DIYTAADGLVW
-681 QNIDEYSVNDARV
+681 NIIDEDILENSQV
-694 WKFASKYLGKA
+694 WKHSYINVGDAEVVDGRLKIISKLCGEGNSNGIGLRMRAVHSKSYYEMMSDKYEAITFDAELQFSSEYAAKIFWLGDSNGKYLGKA
-705 SFATID
+705 QT
-711 NVNVLQF
+711 VNVKIALTDLLAKWDNLNNLTEGNVSSAMLVSFTSYQQQDDTHTYF
-718 ITVKAGASQASGCG
+718 IG
-732 IRLRALHSKEYYEMM
+732 
-747 SGKYSAITFRVRGTT
+747 
-762 SLTYYYQKLLEDEN
+762 N
-776 ETSKWVKANVWG
+776 
-788 DKDSTDGHFVV
+788 
-799 DIAYILAHWDER
+799 
-811 NELVKAG
+811 
-818 TSTALSN
+818 
-825 LFYANDGVDG
+825 
-835 ETVVS
+835 
-840 VGGFGCVERT
+840 FGCVEKT
-850 AE
+850 A

>member
-15 LLAAAGVAGFLF
+15 LLAAAGAAGFLF

-90 EHYKGLMQS
+90 GHYKGLMQS

-130 GENVK
+130 GETVK

-179 YGTITNVKLDNL
+179 YGTITNVKQDNL

-220 NNVRTMAHVAQKAI
+220 NNVRTMAYVAQKAI
-234 DAGAENSE
+234 EAGAENSE

-276 APSRTVEYSAKLGDN
+276 APSRTVEYSAKLGED

-336 VTQLFETNATPEL
+336 VTQLFETNFTPEL

-406 IGSLDFY
+406 IGTLDFY

-447 GAIDG
+447 SAIDG

-476 IHSKAYYEMMSETY
+476 IHSKAYYEAMKEVY
-490 SAVKFSVYLSV
+490 SAVKFSVYVSGGGLNVMVKDIAGDKDEWLAKNKWGEYAVSIDYILENWETLNGIGILGVGSTATCQLFSTKYGNEGYIVSV
-501 GGMNIKLKGTE
+501 GK
-512 GKPSSDGN
+512 
-520 YYGVWQDNAKWAEY
+520 
-534 SIDLSYLLE
+534 
-543 KWEAMN
+543 
-549 GVGKLNLGTTL
+549 
-560 ESQLFTTYF
+560 
-569 GHDGKETVSIGR
+569 
-581 FGCTAKDAL
+581 FGCLTKKEAIE
-590 VQVNEVQLV
+590 VSGVQLV
-599 ETAATPKYNLLS
+599 ETAETPEYNLLA
-611 LDTENKLNSN
+611 LDIENKLDKSLA
-621 MQYTALLTAPNGRRI
+621 YKAVFTAQSGRVVRCD
-636 RVENAAEIDTA
+636 NAAKIDTA
-647 NIPQGVYA
+647 SIPQGIYSVNVMYKGVTYLA
-655 AEVKIGSKIYLTAT
+655 ASV
-669 LDIYTAADGMVW
+669 DIYTAADGMVW
-681 QNIDEYSVNDARV
+681 NLIDDDVLENSQV
-694 WKFASKYLGKA
+694 WKNSYINVGDAEVVDGRLKIVSKLCGEGNSNGIGLRMRAIHSKSYYEMMSDKYEAITFDAELQFSSEYAAKIFWLGDSNGKYLGKA
-705 SFATID
+705 QTVNVKIALTDLLAKWD
-711 NVNVLQF
+711 NVNNLTEGNVSSAMLVSFTSYQQQDDTHTYF
-718 ITVKAGASQASGCG
+718 IG
-732 IRLRALHSKEYYEMM
+732 
-747 SGKYSAITFRVRGTT
+747 
-762 SLTYYYQKLLEDEN
+762 N
-776 ETSKWVKANVWG
+776 
-788 DKDSTDGHFVV
+788 
-799 DIAYILAHWDER
+799 
-811 NELVKAG
+811 
-818 TSTALSN
+818 
-825 LFYANDGVDG
+825 
-835 ETVVS
+835 
-840 VGGFGCVERT
+840 FGCVVKT